1 MSAALTIGIVDDDC
15 SVRKALARLL
25 QIEGFTVKQYCSADE
40 FIARDAGSGVAC
52 LLIDVRM
59 PGFTGLDLCEYLTE
73 AGSALPMVLMTGDAD
88 PMTQGRAATLG
99 AASLLVKPIDA
110 QLLLRTL
117 YSVLSPVGAR
127 SPRIDSATDNG
138 SSS

>member
-1 MSAALTIGIVDDDC
+1 
-15 SVRKALARLL
+15 
-25 QIEGFTVKQYCSADE
+25 
-40 FIARDAGSGVAC
+40 
-52 LLIDVRM
+52 
-59 PGFTGLDLCEYLTE
+59 
-73 AGSALPMVLMTGDAD
+73 MVLMTGDAD